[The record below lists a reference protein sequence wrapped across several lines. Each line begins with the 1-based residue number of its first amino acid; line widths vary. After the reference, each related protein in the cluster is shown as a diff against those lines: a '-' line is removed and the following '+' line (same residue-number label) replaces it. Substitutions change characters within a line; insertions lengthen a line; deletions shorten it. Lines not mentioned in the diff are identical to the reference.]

1 MTAGLMT
8 AGGNR
13 RDNRRVMTNRT
24 RSGLALAR
32 EAALGFLG
40 MVRAAKVMVMAEKLE
55 IEATKVKLVERK
67 NEIVA
72 ELGDTEDIL
81 KPVELDQ
88 SRFGRI
94 SRMGEMQEHEMAMAV
109 HRREQAELRRI
120 EKALARI
127 EADEYGDCVSCGEE
141 IGPARLEV
149 DPAVPTCIE
158 CASRAGN

>member
-1 MTAGLMT
+1 MAGKFDIK
-8 AGGNR
+8 A
-13 RDNRRVMTNRT
+13 V
-24 RSGLALAR
+24 
-32 EAALGFLG
+32 
-40 MVRAAKVMVMAEKLE
+40 
-55 IEATKVKLVERK
+55 KVKLVERK
-67 NEIVA
+67 NEILTD
-72 ELGDTEDIL
+72 LGLTEDVL

-127 EADEYGDCVSCGEE
+127 EGDEYGECVSCGEE

-149 DPAVPTCIE
+149 DPAVSTCIE